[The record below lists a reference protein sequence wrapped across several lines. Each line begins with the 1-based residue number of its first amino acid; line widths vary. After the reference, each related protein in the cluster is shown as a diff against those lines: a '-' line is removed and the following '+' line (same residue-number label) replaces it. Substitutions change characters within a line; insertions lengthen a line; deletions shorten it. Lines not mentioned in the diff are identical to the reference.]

1 MDPREE
7 ALKAAKEYPGMM
19 MVLPQPDALEF
30 FQSHLNAL
38 ADRISD
44 DDVEY
49 VQELQERVYDWH
61 KLLVAMK
68 LAARGE
74 SSSRHNFW
82 QEEEA

>member
-30 FQSHLNAL
+30 FYDHLKQFQGHCEEDAQ
-38 ADRISD
+38 
-44 DDVEY
+44 Y

-74 SSSRHNFW
+74 SSSRYNFW